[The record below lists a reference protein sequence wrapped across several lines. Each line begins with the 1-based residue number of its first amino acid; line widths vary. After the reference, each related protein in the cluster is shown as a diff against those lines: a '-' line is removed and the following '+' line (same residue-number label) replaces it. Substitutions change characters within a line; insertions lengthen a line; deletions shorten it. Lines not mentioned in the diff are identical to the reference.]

1 MNEAPSGEASDR
13 AGENGGTGDASS
25 RQASENAGVGD
36 ATSPQAGEN
45 AGIGDASSRA
55 RADGADGARIA
66 RTGPVL
72 SLRQAAKAFGAVQAL
87 VDGSIDLYPGEAH
100 GLVGENG
107 AGKSTLVK
115 ILGGVY
121 QPDAGELLIGGE
133 PVTFAGPASARA
145 AGVAIIYQEPN
156 PSRPARGLSV
166 ADQQIVEIAKALSLE
181 ARVLVMDE
189 PTAAL
194 TSVEVDRL
202 FNVMAALRRRGTA
215 VLFISHR
222 LEEVFASC
230 QRVTIMRD
238 GRFVLA
244 APVGELDIDT
254 MIRAM
259 IGRELGAMFHKTGV
273 TPGEVVLQVEHLGR
287 ENVFADISFAVRRG
301 EIVALAGLVGAG
313 RTEVARAVF
322 GIDRRTAGSV
332 QLLGKPL
339 PNGQPTAAMAAGVA
353 FVPEDR
359 RQQGLVMDLGI
370 DDNVALASL
379 ARLRRGGLIFR
390 SAERK
395 LAITWAKR
403 LQVRYGWIHNAVATL
418 SGGNQQKV
426 VLGKWLA
433 RQPALLII
441 DEPTRGIDV
450 GTKAEVHRILDG
462 LAADGVAVLMIS
474 SELPEVLGVADRILV
489 LHEGRLTA
497 EFDRADATADKIMRA
512 ATGQARKDA
521 A

>member
-1 MNEAPSGEASDR
+1 
-13 AGENGGTGDASS
+13 
-25 RQASENAGVGD
+25 
-36 ATSPQAGEN
+36 
-45 AGIGDASSRA
+45 
-55 RADGADGARIA
+55 
-66 RTGPVL
+66 
-72 SLRQAAKAFGAVQAL
+72 
-87 VDGSIDLYPGEAH
+87 
-100 GLVGENG
+100 
-107 AGKSTLVK
+107 
-115 ILGGVY
+115 
-121 QPDAGELLIGGE
+121 
-133 PVTFAGPASARA
+133 
-145 AGVAIIYQEPN
+145 
-156 PSRPARGLSV
+156 
-166 ADQQIVEIAKALSLE
+166 
-181 ARVLVMDE
+181 MDE

-194 TSVEVDRL
+194 TNVEVDRL
-202 FNVMAALRRRGTA
+202 FKVMAALRRRGAA

-238 GRFVLA
+238 GRFVLTAPA
-244 APVGELDIDT
+244 AELDVDS

-259 IGRELGAMFHKTGV
+259 IGRDLGAMFHKTGV
-273 TPGEVVLQVEHLGR
+273 TPGETVLEVQQLAR
-287 ENVFADISFAVRRG
+287 EGVFSDISFAVRRG

-313 RTEVARAVF
+313 RTEVARAIF
-322 GIDRRTAGSV
+322 GIDQRSSGSV
-332 QLLGKPL
+332 LLLGKPL
-339 PNGQPTAAMAAGVA
+339 PAGNPSAAMAAGAA

-359 RQQGLVMDLGI
+359 RQEGLVMDMGI
-370 DDNVALASL
+370 DHNVALASMG
-379 ARLRRGGLIFR
+379 RLSRGGLIFR

-395 LAITWAKR
+395 LALTWASR
-403 LQVRYGWIHNAVATL
+403 LRLRYGWIGDAVSTL

-450 GTKAEVHRILDG
+450 GTKAEVHRILDA

-489 LHEGRLTA
+489 LHEGRLVA
-497 EFDRADATADKIMRA
+497 EFARAEATEDNIMRA